1 MQPNHLLAALR
12 RGEVQYGCGFGTLR
26 SGEFLRIL
34 AATGFQWCFVDGEH
48 GSFSQETIADL
59 CQIGAWVG
67 LAPLVRVGELQYTLV
82 ARALDAGP
90 AGVVFP
96 RVEDP
101 ETLARAIS
109 WTKFPPIGIRGYGIS
124 PVNLDYQ
131 THSFNDVIAHMNAN
145 TMVVMQIETQRAL
158 DAREELLSVPG
169 IDAVMIGPADLSI
182 SLGVPGEF
190 QHPKMIAAMEA
201 VRDTCDRRGIAPGT
215 QTRSAPQ
222 AKFWRDRGMRFL
234 GCSNDTSMLYDRASE
249 LARDILAK
257 DTKG

>member
-1 MQPNHLLAALR
+1 MQPNQLLAALR

-34 AATGFQWCFVDGEH
+34 AATGFRWCFVDGEH

-109 WTKFPPIGIRGYGIS
+109 WTKFPPQGVRGYGLT
-124 PVNLDYQ
+124 PVNYDYQ
-131 THSFNDVIAHMNAN
+131 THAMTDVMAHRNAQQ
-145 TMVVMQIETQRAL
+145 MVVTQIETARGVDACEEVLAVPGL
-158 DAREELLSVPG
+158 DALMV
-169 IDAVMIGPADLSI
+169 GPADLSI

-190 QHPKMIAAMEA
+190 LHPKMVAAMEKLVA
-201 VRDTCDRRGIAPGT
+201 TCQKHGVIPGT
-215 QTRSAPQ
+215 QTRNTELARFWQ
-222 AKFWRDRGMRFL
+222 ARGMLLL
-234 GCSNDTSMLYDRASE
+234 GCSNDTSMLFDRAGQLIKE
-249 LARDILAK
+249 LKA
-257 DTKG
+257 